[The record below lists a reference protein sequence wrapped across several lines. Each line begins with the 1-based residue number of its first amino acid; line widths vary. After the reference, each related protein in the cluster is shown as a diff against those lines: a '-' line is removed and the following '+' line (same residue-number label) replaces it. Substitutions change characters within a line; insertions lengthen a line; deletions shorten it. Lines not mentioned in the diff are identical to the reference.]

1 MATAN
6 PNSFPYQDT
15 LAVTAYPAASAPQ
28 INGSAQIAA
37 GRWTITHNSLRL
49 YHEGGRTYEYVG
61 NDGSGNRIYRDTKP
75 R

>member
-1 MATAN
+1 MPTAILRTN
-6 PNSFPYQDT
+6 TKRPDGNVK
-15 LAVTAYPAASAPQ
+15 VTSVTK
-28 INGSAQIAA
+28 
-37 GRWTITHNSLRL
+37 TITHNNARL